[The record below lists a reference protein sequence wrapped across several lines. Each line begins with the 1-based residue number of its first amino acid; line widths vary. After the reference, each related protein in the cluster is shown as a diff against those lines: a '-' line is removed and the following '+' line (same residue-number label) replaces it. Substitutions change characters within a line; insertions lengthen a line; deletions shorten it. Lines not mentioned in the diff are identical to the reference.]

1 MGGKAGPGDKECG
14 AGLGEECEARPGEKD
29 GKPGLGEKDGKP
41 GLGEEDFKPGP
52 GEMDGEARPGEK
64 DGKAGLEEE
73 DGEARP
79 GEEGEA
85 KVSAQRRRRWPPYH
99 S

>member
-1 MGGKAGPGDKECG
+1 MGGKAGPEVKECG
-14 AGLGEECEARPGEKD
+14 AGLGEECEARP
-29 GKPGLGEKDGKP
+29 GEKDGKP

-52 GEMDGEARPGEK
+52 GEMDGEARPGEE

-85 KVSAQRRRRWPPYH
+85 KVTAERRRRWPPYH

>member
-1 MGGKAGPGDKECG
+1 M
-14 AGLGEECEARPGEKD
+14 
-29 GKPGLGEKDGKP
+29 
-41 GLGEEDFKPGP
+41 
-52 GEMDGEARPGEK
+52 EMDGEARPGEE

>member
-1 MGGKAGPGDKECG
+1 MGGKAGPEVKECG

-29 GKPGLGEKDGKP
+29 GKA

-52 GEMDGEARPGEK
+52 GEMDGEARPGEE
-64 DGKAGLEEE
+64 DGKAGLE

-85 KVSAQRRRRWPPYH
+85 KVTAQRRRRWPPYH

>member
-1 MGGKAGPGDKECG
+1 MR
-14 AGLGEECEARPGEKD
+14 GEECEARPGEKD
-29 GKPGLGEKDGKP
+29 GKA

-52 GEMDGEARPGEK
+52 GEMDGE
-64 DGKAGLEEE
+64 AGLEEE

-85 KVSAQRRRRWPPYH
+85 KATA
-99 S
+99 

>member
-1 MGGKAGPGDKECG
+1 MGGKAGPEVKECG

-29 GKPGLGEKDGKP
+29 GNPGLGEEDGKA

-52 GEMDGEARPGEK
+52 GEMDGEARPGE
-64 DGKAGLEEE
+64 
-73 DGEARP
+73 
-79 GEEGEA
+79 EGEV
-85 KVSAQRRRRWPPYH
+85 KLTAQRRRRWPPYH

>member
-1 MGGKAGPGDKECG
+1 MGGKAGPGDQECG
-14 AGLGEECEARPGEKD
+14 AGPGEECEARPGEKD
-29 GKPGLGEKDGKP
+29 GKA

-52 GEMDGEARPGEK
+52 GEMDGE
-64 DGKAGLEEE
+64 AGLEEE

-85 KVSAQRRRRWPPYH
+85 KVTAERRRRWPPYH